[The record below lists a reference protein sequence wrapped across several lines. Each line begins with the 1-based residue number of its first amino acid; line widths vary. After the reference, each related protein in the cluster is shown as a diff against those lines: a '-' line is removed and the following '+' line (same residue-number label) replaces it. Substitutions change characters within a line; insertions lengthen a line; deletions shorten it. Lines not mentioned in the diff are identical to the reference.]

1 MEKGQKMIKYDSK
14 WDKNVTNVIPNKTR
28 SQKKRVDSKDVE
40 IPKEEEHPG
49 KRVWSMGSKAAVGQ

>member
-1 MEKGQKMIKYDSK
+1 MEKGQKTTKYDSK

-28 SQKKRVDSKDVE
+28 SQKKGDSKDVE